1 MRGAQCFPH
10 ENLASLSQV
19 GGLLRLLFMDELKD
33 APDVVWAGLLASL
46 DQLPADARIAFLLS
60 EVFDMR
66 VEDVAALIGSDA
78 ARCRELIEHARTRIQ
93 SVRHEHKERGGN
105 L

>member
-10 ENLASLSQV
+10 ENFASLSQV
-19 GGLLRLLFMDELKD
+19 GRLLRLLFMDELKD
-33 APDVVWAGLLASL
+33 SPDVVWAGLLVSL

-66 VEDVAALIGSDA
+66 VEDIAALIRSDA
-78 ARCRELIEHARTRIQ
+78 VRCRTLVERARAHIQ
-93 SVRHEHKERGGN
+93 SVRHGQKERGGIS
-105 L
+105 